1 MAKPIHC
8 MIRVLKEDRSVAFY
22 RVAFGMEVA
31 DRFAFDGFTLVEP
44 GLVPP
49 AQWRP
54 ELGNPLVTPRDDD
67 GDAPVL
73 RLVAPERPA
82 DDPGA
87 AWHLCG
93 IGVKP

>member
-1 MAKPIHC
+1 M
-8 MIRVLKEDRSVAFY
+8 
-22 RVAFGMEVA
+22 
-31 DRFAFDGFTLVEP
+31 RFFDGFTLAEP

-54 ELGNPLVTPRDDD
+54 DLDDPLRDRSEDGNEP
-67 GDAPVL
+67 GL
-73 RLVAPERPA
+73 RLVVPEWHGDER
-82 DDPGA
+82 GA

>member
-1 MAKPIHC
+1 MTQDPALERPLIS
-8 MIRVLKEDRSVAFY
+8 RSH
-22 RVAFGMEVA
+22 A
-31 DRFAFDGFTLVEP
+31 DITRFLDGFTLAEP

-54 ELGNPLVTPRDDD
+54 ELNNPLVNPRDDD
-67 GDAPVL
+67 GDDAPVL
-73 RLVAPERPA
+73 RLAVPERPS

-93 IGVKP
+93 IGIKP